1 VIYKLFLVLRKLG
14 NKRKRTSAL
23 NRALAKL
30 VLDEIA
36 VPASNYKAW
45 DNPRT
50 PKTGGTGGREA
61 KGETLLTSCMY
72 TPPQVAEEFRQLR
85 NRLFPG
91 IAGHKLKTIAVCK
104 ANAGEGSST
113 VACHL
118 AIAFAN
124 DPRMRVILVDSDL
137 RHPGLHILLGASQE
151 NGLYEILT
159 EGPTTT
165 KERVKKTVIHNL
177 YVITSGTPLSLH
189 SMIFTPQV
197 FTEVLETLKTDFSMV
212 LVDTP
217 SILAEDT
224 ALAVAAQCDGVILVV
239 QAEQTRWEIAQ
250 EAQLRLQ
257 RAGAKCLGVVLNRR
271 TYPIPEF
278 LYKRL

>member
-1 VIYKLFLVLRKLG
+1 VIQRIFLALRTLV
-14 NKRKRTSAL
+14 NKGKKASAL
-23 NRALAKL
+23 NSALAEL
-30 VLDEIA
+30 VLDETT
-36 VPASNYKAW
+36 VPARSYNARGS
-45 DNPRT
+45 PRMQ
-50 PKTGGTGGREA
+50 KQGFAGGGIA
-61 KGETLLTSCMY
+61 KGDTPLTDYMC

-85 NRLFPG
+85 DRILLGNTG
-91 IAGHKLKTIAVCK
+91 QELKTIAVCK

-124 DPRMRVILVDSDL
+124 DPRMRVVVVDSDL
-137 RHPGLHILLGASQE
+137 RHPALHTLLGVSQE

-159 EGPTTT
+159 EGVETT
-165 KERVKKTVIHNL
+165 KEQIKKTALYNL
-177 YVITSGTPLSLH
+177 CVITSGAAVSLQ
-189 SMIFTPQV
+189 SIIFAPRV
-197 FTEVLETLKTDFSMV
+197 FTEVLNILKTEFSIV
-212 LVDTP
+212 IVDTP
-217 SILAEDT
+217 PTLADDT